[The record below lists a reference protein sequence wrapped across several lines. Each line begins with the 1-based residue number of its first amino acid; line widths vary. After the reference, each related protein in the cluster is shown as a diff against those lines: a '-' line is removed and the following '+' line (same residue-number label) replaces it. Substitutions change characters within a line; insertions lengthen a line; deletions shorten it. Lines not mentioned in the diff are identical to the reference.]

1 MMPMDIYQHDSAAIF
16 RFVLRGHLADEHVL
30 ELEHA
35 WTTARSILQQKESV
49 VDVSG
54 ISDADPQGADL
65 LHRMRDA
72 GARLTAALPPKSEE
86 LLRSLGVPAAAP
98 CGRSLSKKLLRL
110 LRSAGVKYLGYS
122 TGPVSS
128 L

>member
-1 MMPMDIYQHDSAAIF
+1 MPMDIYQHDSAAMF

-35 WTTARSILQQKESV
+35 WTTARSILQQKELV

-54 ISDADPQGADL
+54 ISDADPQGAEL

-86 LLRSLGVPAAAP
+86 LLRSLGIPTAP
-98 CGRSLSKKLLRL
+98 CGRTLGKKPRRL
-110 LRSAGVKYLGYS
+110 LRSAGVKYFGYS

>member
-1 MMPMDIYQHDSAAIF
+1 MPMDIYQHDSAAMF

-35 WTTARSILQQKESV
+35 WTTARSILQHKELV

-54 ISDADPQGADL
+54 ISDADPRGAEL

-86 LLRSLGVPAAAP
+86 LLRSLGIPTAP
-98 CGRSLSKKLLRL
+98 CGRTAGRKLLRL
-110 LRSAGVKYLGYS
+110 LRSAGVKYFGYS

>member
-1 MMPMDIYQHDSAAIF
+1 MMPMDIYQHDSAAMF
-16 RFVLRGHLADEHVL
+16 RFVLRGHLANEHVL
-30 ELEHA
+30 ELEQA
-35 WTTARSILQQKESV
+35 WTTARSILQQKELV

-54 ISDADPQGADL
+54 ISDADPQGAEL

-86 LLRSLGVPAAAP
+86 LLRSLGVPAAP
-98 CGRSLSKKLLRL
+98 CGRTLGKKLVLL
-110 LRSAGVKYLGYS
+110 LRSAGVKYFGYS

>member
-1 MMPMDIYQHDSAAIF
+1 MMPMDIYQHDSAAMF
-16 RFVLRGHLADEHVL
+16 RFVLRGHLANEHVL

-35 WTTARSILQQKESV
+35 WTTARSILQQKELV

-54 ISDADPQGADL
+54 ISDADPQGAEL

-86 LLRSLGVPAAAP
+86 LLRSLGIPAAP
-98 CGRSLSKKLLRL
+98 YGRTLGKKLLRL
-110 LRSAGVKYLGYS
+110 LRSAGVKYFGYS

>member
-16 RFVLRGHLADEHVL
+16 RFVLRGHLAGEHVL

-35 WTTARSILQQKESV
+35 WTTARSILQHKELV

-54 ISDADPQGADL
+54 ISDADPQGAEL

-72 GARLTAALPPKSEE
+72 GARLIAALPPKSEE
-86 LLRSLGVPAAAP
+86 FLRSLGVPAAP
-98 CGRSLSKKLLRL
+98 CGRTLGKKLLRL
-110 LRSAGVKYLGYS
+110 LRSAGVKYFGYS

>member
-1 MMPMDIYQHDSAAIF
+1 MDIYQHDSAAIF
-16 RFVLRGHLADEHVL
+16 RFILRGHLTGVHVH

-35 WTTARSILQQKESV
+35 WTTAKSILQHKELV
-49 VDVSG
+49 VDVAG
-54 ISDADPQGADL
+54 LSDADPRGVDL
-65 LHRMRDA
+65 LHRMRNA

-86 LLRSLGVPAAAP
+86 LLRSLDVPAAP
-98 CGRSLSKKLLRL
+98 RGRSFSKKLLRF

-122 TGPVSS
+122 TGPVPS